1 MKGKKI
7 ILTILTAFT
16 FITLITPVMGN
27 EKENPIP
34 TQMEPGS
41 IIEFINE
48 DEYIIIS
55 GAELK
60 VPNIDKTSGLP
71 TPEKGMVVTYADD
84 GYIQHIRLADGSDPG
99 VKPDEDISN
108 FSYVMKYYSTAIQ
121 YVSVEVG
128 LLNSAGKVLQQQY
141 LQYKYRY

>member
-1 MKGKKI
+1 MKGKRI
-7 ILTILTAFT
+7 ILTVLTLFT

-60 VPNIDKTSGLP
+60 VPNTDKIDDLP
-71 TPEKGMVVTYADD
+71 TPEKGMIITYADD
-84 GYIQHIRLADGSDPG
+84 GYIQHIRLADGSDPT
-99 VKPDEDISN
+99 VKPDENISN
-108 FSYVMKYYSTAIQ
+108 FSYIMKYYSTAVQ
-121 YVSVEVG
+121 YTSIEVV

>member
-7 ILTILTAFT
+7 ILTILTVCT
-16 FITLITPVMGN
+16 FITLITPVVGN

-48 DEYIIIS
+48 NEYTIIS

-60 VPNIDKTSGLP
+60 VPNTDKTSGLP

-84 GYIQHIRLADGSDPG
+84 GYIQHIRLADGSDPTVKSG
-99 VKPDEDISN
+99 VGISN
-108 FSYVMKYYSTAIQ
+108 FSYIVKYYSTAIQ
-121 YVSVEVG
+121 YTSIEVG
-128 LLNSAGKVLQQQY
+128 LLNSAGKALQQQY

>member
-1 MKGKKI
+1 MKGKRI
-7 ILTILTAFT
+7 ILTILTLFT
-16 FITLITPVMGN
+16 FITLITPMMGN

-60 VPNIDKTSGLP
+60 VPNTDKIDDLP
-71 TPEKGMVVTYADD
+71 TPEKGMIITYADD
-84 GYIQHIRLADGSDPG
+84 GYIQHIRLADGSDPT
-99 VKPDEDISN
+99 VKTDENISN
-108 FSYVMKYYSTAIQ
+108 FSYIMKYYSTAIQ
-121 YVSVEVG
+121 YTSIEVG
-128 LLNSAGKVLQQQY
+128 LLNSAGKALHQQY